1 MSGENDQILQR
12 ISNVEIAIKELN
24 KTVQESMVKQS
35 SDISALNQWKTQVDN
50 ELKKCEADRG
60 RIKIDL
66 QEIKNKQQKLDTN
79 QQTAF
84 KRIDDVREEN
94 KSDDKRIG
102 SIESKLDKQAGF
114 TKAIAV
120 AGSIIT
126 LIATVL
132 AVVASFK

>member
-12 ISNVEIAIKELN
+12 MSSMETALKELT
-24 KTVQESMVKQS
+24 KTVQDSMVTQS
-35 SDISALNQWKTQVDN
+35 KEIGILNQWKTQVDN
-50 ELKKCEADRG
+50 ELSKCEADRA
-60 RIKIDL
+60 KIRSDL
-66 QEIKNKQQKLDTN
+66 QETKNKQQQLDTN